1 MPSKFEQLKS
11 KQGFVHYL
19 KNTIWLLAEKI
30 LRLAAGLFVGVLI
43 ARYLGS
49 EQYGILSYALSLTA
63 IFSAM
68 IHLGLGGLVVRE
80 LVKKPQ
86 QIQEILGTVFVL
98 KGLASI
104 IAIISFILVA
114 YLSESVNSPQFWS
127 LLIASTAILF
137 QPIQV
142 IDFWFEAQVQGRN
155 SALVKTGAL
164 VSTAVLKIAL
174 VFIGAQ
180 LLTFVVASTLES
192 VFLAIFFIWVY
203 ISKAKQSFLSWRASK
218 TMAKTLLNQ
227 SWLIML
233 GSFFAVIY
241 LKIDQI
247 MLKWLS
253 GTHEVG
259 VYAVAAQLSE
269 VWYFVPVS
277 IVASIYPKL
286 IQLKEDNACT
296 YNSRMQQIYDLLC
309 CLGFTLALAT
319 TFAAQPLINLLYGEQ
334 YQEAGPVLA
343 IHVWAGVFIFMRAL
357 FSKWILIENELVFSL
372 LTQGF
377 GAVANVL
384 LNFYLIPIYGV
395 YGAAIATL
403 ISYAVASYVVLLFY
417 KKTRPVFWMMTK
429 SLFFPLRLLTIKFK
443 S

>member
-1 MPSKFEQLKS
+1 MRSKFKQLKS
-11 KQGFVHYL
+11 KQGFVYYL
-19 KNTIWLLAEKI
+19 KNTFWLLAEKV
-30 LRLAAGLFVGVLI
+30 LRLTAGLFVGVLV

-49 EQYGILSYALSLTA
+49 EQYGILAYALSLVA
-63 IFSAM
+63 IFSSM

-80 LVKKPQ
+80 LVKKPEH
-86 QIQEILGTVFVL
+86 IRETLGTVFIL
-98 KGLASI
+98 KCLASVVA
-104 IAIISFILVA
+104 IAGLILVA
-114 YLSESVNSPQFWS
+114 YLSEIVYSPQFWS
-127 LLIASTAILF
+127 LLIASAAILF
-137 QPIQV
+137 QPFQV

-155 SALVKTGAL
+155 SALVKTCAL
-164 VSTAVLKIAL
+164 LITSLLKIAL
-174 VFIGAQ
+174 VFSGAH
-180 LLTFVVASTLES
+180 LLTFVVASTLEA

-203 ISKAKQSFLSWRASK
+203 VSKAKLSLLSWRASK
-218 TMAKTLLNQ
+218 TKAKTLLSQ

-253 GTHEVG
+253 GAHEVG

-277 IVASIYPKL
+277 IVASLYPKL
-286 IQLKEDNACT
+286 IQLKEDNSNA
-296 YNSRMQQIYDLLC
+296 YNKRMQQIYDLLC
-309 CLGFTLALAT
+309 FLGFTLALAT
-319 TFAAQPLINLLYGEQ
+319 TFAAQPLINLLYGAQ
-334 YQEAGPVLA
+334 YQEAGAVLA
-343 IHVWAGVFIFMRAL
+343 IHIWAGVFIFMRAL
-357 FSKWILIENELVFSL
+357 LSKWILIENELMFSL

-384 LNFYLIPIYGV
+384 LNFYLIPLYGV

-417 KKTRPVFWMMTK
+417 QKTRPVFWMMTK
-429 SLFFPLRLLTIKFK
+429 SLFFPLRLLAINFK